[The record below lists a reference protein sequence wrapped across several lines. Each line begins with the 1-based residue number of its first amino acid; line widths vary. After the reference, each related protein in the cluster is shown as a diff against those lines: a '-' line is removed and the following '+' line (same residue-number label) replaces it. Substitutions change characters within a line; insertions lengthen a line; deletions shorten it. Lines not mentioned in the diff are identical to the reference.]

1 MSDEA
6 PQIIGDYEILGLL
19 GAGGMGRV
27 YKVRNVITDRIEAM
41 KVLLPEISGQEE
53 VAARFLREIKV
64 LAALNH
70 PNIATL
76 HTALTID
83 NQLLMIMEYVE
94 GLALSAVLA
103 RGPIPPAEAL
113 TYIDQLLGALSFA
126 HQRHVIHRDIKPAN
140 MMLTPD
146 GTVKLMDFGIA
157 RTEDETSLLTAPG
170 STLGSINY
178 MSPEQVKGEKTD
190 ERSDLYS
197 LGISLYELVTA
208 SRPFV
213 GDTSYAMMAAHVNQ
227 PPRPPIELQ
236 PDMPPGL
243 NQIILTSIAKSPAD
257 RFQTADAFRHA
268 VKGVLRELQE
278 SKTIVQASYDENA
291 TGLRT
296 PLPQARTGPIT
307 RPKPAINTP
316 VPLAS
321 RIAAAAQVTAG
332 RTPVPAPPTPV
343 PLAPAPA
350 AAASSTVY
358 VAPAPAYVAPAP
370 AYVAPVPAA
379 QPASHRGLYVALG
392 AVAVLIVLIAAGL
405 YIPKIRKASAAG
417 ESTVATERQA
427 PPPSQPQPTA
437 SQPSAQPAETK
448 AVETAP
454 PAAPEKV
461 LAAKKD
467 APKLMAKNAGG
478 QAPDAGAA
486 AAAAAAAKANKEELD
501 KIEHEIDQLTSRSA
515 SVNAS
520 LTTLQR
526 QQAASGY
533 GLRGDMVAKQASMN
547 LNLSKAQEAITHN
560 DAERARR
567 YTEKATADIE
577 ALEKFLGR

>member
-1 MSDEA
+1 MSDET

-278 SKTIVQASYDENA
+278 SKTVVQASYDEK
-291 TGLRT
+291 TGSRT

-332 RTPVPAPPTPV
+332 RTPVPVAPTPV
-343 PLAPAPA
+343 PVAPAPA
-350 AAASSTVY
+350 AAAPTTVY
-358 VAPAPAYVAPAP
+358 VAPAPVYVAPAP

-437 SQPSAQPAETK
+437 SQPSPQPAETK
-448 AVETAP
+448 PAEPVATAP
-454 PAAPEKV
+454 GNAPAV
-461 LAAKKD
+461 KKE

-501 KIEHEIDQLTSRSA
+501 KLEHEIDQLTSRSA
-515 SVNAS
+515 AVNAS
-520 LTTLQR
+520 VTTLQR

-547 LNLSKAQEAITHN
+547 LNLSKAQEAIVHN

-567 YTEKATADIE
+567 YAEKATADIE